1 MKYGEF
7 PSRMVLSKLSS
18 HVFVRDGV
26 DKSIFDFIEQT
37 KPIYE
42 YVESQLRKFS
52 DVYCLP
58 HEDDTQRFDYQ
69 SEADKERF
77 VSSVRKLM
85 DSEVEQEVPILEVTR
100 EDLSAGMVFRAS
112 DPRTWLGA
120 SDMSLIFKYID
131 AQDKKESCE

>member
-37 KPIYE
+37 KPIFE
-42 YVESQLRKFS
+42 YVEAQLRKFS

-58 HEDDTQRFDYQ
+58 HEDDPQRFDYK

-85 DSEVEQEVPILEVTR
+85 DSGVEQEIPILDVTR
-100 EDLSAGMVFRAS
+100 EDLSAGMFFRAS
-112 DPRTWLGA
+112 DPRSWLGA
-120 SDMSLIFKYID
+120 SDMALIFKYID

>member
-58 HEDDTQRFDYQ
+58 HEDDPQRFDYK

-85 DSEVEQEVPILEVTR
+85 DSEVEQEIPILEVTR
-100 EDLSAGMVFRAS
+100 EDLSAGMFFRAS
-112 DPRTWLGA
+112 DPRSWLGA
-120 SDMSLIFKYID
+120 SDMALIFKYID
-131 AQDKKESCE
+131 AQEKESCE

>member
-26 DKSIFDFIEQT
+26 DKSIFDFVEQT

-42 YVESQLRKFS
+42 YVEAQLRKFS

-58 HEDDTQRFDYQ
+58 HEDDPQRFDYK

-85 DSEVEQEVPILEVTR
+85 DSEVEQEIPILDVTR
-100 EDLSAGMVFRAS
+100 EDLSAGMFFRAS

>member
-37 KPIYE
+37 KPVYE
-42 YVESQLRKFS
+42 YVEAQLRKFS

-58 HEDDTQRFDYQ
+58 HEDDPQRFDYK

-85 DSEVEQEVPILEVTR
+85 DSEVEQEIPILDVTR
-100 EDLSAGMVFRAS
+100 EDLSDGMFFRAS
-112 DPRTWLGA
+112 DPRSWLGA
-120 SDMSLIFKYID
+120 ADMSLIFKYID
-131 AQDKKESCE
+131 SQEKESCE

>member
-7 PSRMVLSKLSS
+7 PSRMVLSKLSN

-37 KPIYE
+37 KPIFE

-58 HEDDTQRFDYQ
+58 HEDDPQRFDYK
-69 SEADKERF
+69 SDADKERF
-77 VSSVRKLM
+77 ISSVRKLM
-85 DSEVEQEVPILEVTR
+85 DSGVEQEIPILDVTR
-100 EDLSAGMVFRAS
+100 EDLSSGMFFRGS

-120 SDMSLIFKYID
+120 SDMALIFKYVD
-131 AQDKKESCE
+131 AQKKESCE

>member
-42 YVESQLRKFS
+42 YVEAQLRKFS

-58 HEDDTQRFDYQ
+58 HEDDPHRFDYK
-69 SEADKERF
+69 SESDKERF

-85 DSEVEQEVPILEVTR
+85 DSEVEQEIPILEVTR
-100 EDLSAGMVFRAS
+100 EDLSAGMFFRAS
-112 DPRTWLGA
+112 DPRSWLGA
-120 SDMSLIFKYID
+120 ADMSLVFKYID
-131 AQDKKESCE
+131 AQKKEGCE

>member
-42 YVESQLRKFS
+42 YVEAQLRKFS
-52 DVYCLP
+52 DVYCLS
-58 HEDDTQRFDYQ
+58 HEDDPQRFDYK
-69 SEADKERF
+69 SDADKERF

-85 DSEVEQEVPILEVTR
+85 DAEVEQEIPILDVNR
-100 EDLSAGMVFRAS
+100 EDLSAGMFFRAN

-131 AQDKKESCE
+131 AQKNESCE

>member
-1 MKYGEF
+1 ML

-37 KPIYE
+37 KPIFE
-42 YVESQLRKFS
+42 YVEAQLRKFS

-58 HEDDTQRFDYQ
+58 HEDDPQRFDYK

-77 VSSVRKLM
+77 IASVRKLM
-85 DSEVEQEVPILEVTR
+85 DSDVEREIPILDVTR
-100 EDLSAGMVFRAS
+100 EDLSAGMFFRAS
-112 DPRTWLGA
+112 DPRSWLGA
-120 SDMSLIFKYID
+120 ADMALVFKYID
-131 AQDKKESCE
+131 AQEKESCE

>member
-42 YVESQLRKFS
+42 YVEAQLRKFS

-58 HEDDTQRFDYQ
+58 HEDDPQRFDYK

-85 DSEVEQEVPILEVTR
+85 DSEVEQEIPMLDVTR
-100 EDLSAGMVFRAS
+100 EDLSAGLFFRGS
-112 DPRTWLGA
+112 DPKAWLSA
-120 SDMSLIFKYID
+120 SDMALIFRYID
-131 AQDKKESCE
+131 AQEKESCE

>member
-42 YVESQLRKFS
+42 YVEAQLRKFS

-58 HEDDTQRFDYQ
+58 HEDDPQRFDYK

-85 DSEVEQEVPILEVTR
+85 DSEVEQEIPILEVTR
-100 EDLSAGMVFRAS
+100 EDLSAGMFFRAS
-112 DPRTWLGA
+112 DPRSWLGA

-131 AQDKKESCE
+131 AQKKEGCE

>member
-7 PSRMVLSKLSS
+7 PSRMVLSKLSN

-42 YVESQLRKFS
+42 YVEAQLRKFS

-58 HEDDTQRFDYQ
+58 HEDDPQRFDYK

-85 DSEVEQEVPILEVTR
+85 DSGVEQEIPILEVTR
-100 EDLSAGMVFRAS
+100 EDLSAGMFFRAS
-112 DPRTWLGA
+112 DPRSWLGA
-120 SDMSLIFKYID
+120 ADMSLIFKYID
-131 AQDKKESCE
+131 AQEKEGCE

>member
-42 YVESQLRKFS
+42 YVEAQLRKFS

-58 HEDDTQRFDYQ
+58 HEDDPQRFDYK
-69 SEADKERF
+69 SDADKKRF
-77 VSSVRKLM
+77 TESVRKLM
-85 DSEVEQEVPILEVTR
+85 DSEVEQEIPTLEVTR
-100 EDLSAGMVFRAS
+100 EDLSAGMFFRAS
-112 DPRTWLGA
+112 DPRSWIGA
-120 SDMSLIFKYID
+120 SEMALIFKYVD
-131 AQDKKESCE
+131 AQKKESCE

>member
-42 YVESQLRKFS
+42 YVEAQLKKFS

-58 HEDDTQRFDYQ
+58 HEDDTQRFDYK

>member
-42 YVESQLRKFS
+42 YVEAQLRKFS
-52 DVYCLP
+52 DIYCLP
-58 HEDDTQRFDYQ
+58 HEDDPQRFDYK
-69 SEADKERF
+69 SDADKNRF
-77 VSSVRKLM
+77 IESVRKLM
-85 DSEVEQEVPILEVTR
+85 DANVDQDIPCLDLTR
-100 EDLSAGMVFRAS
+100 EDLSAGAYFRAS

-120 SDMSLIFKYID
+120 ADMSLIFKYID
-131 AQDKKESCE
+131 SQEKESCE

>member
-7 PSRMVLSKLSS
+7 PSRMVLSKLSN

-37 KPIYE
+37 KPIFE

-58 HEDDTQRFDYQ
+58 HEDDPQRFDYK
-69 SEADKERF
+69 SDADKERF
-77 VSSVRKLM
+77 ISSVRKLM
-85 DSEVEQEVPILEVTR
+85 DSGVEQEIPILDVTR
-100 EDLSAGMVFRAS
+100 EDLSSGMFFRGS

-120 SDMSLIFKYID
+120 SDMALIFKYID
-131 AQDKKESCE
+131 AQKKESCD

>member
-7 PSRMVLSKLSS
+7 PSRVVLSKLSS

-42 YVESQLRKFS
+42 YVEAQLRKFS

-58 HEDDTQRFDYQ
+58 HEDDPQRFDYK

-85 DSEVEQEVPILEVTR
+85 DSEVEQEIPILEVTR
-100 EDLSAGMVFRAS
+100 EDLSAGMFFRAS
-112 DPRTWLGA
+112 DPRSWLGA

-131 AQDKKESCE
+131 AQKKESCE

>member
-7 PSRMVLSKLSS
+7 PSRMVLLKLSS

-42 YVESQLRKFS
+42 YVEAQLRKFS

-58 HEDDTQRFDYQ
+58 HEDDPQRFDYK

-85 DSEVEQEVPILEVTR
+85 DSEVEQEIPILEVTR
-100 EDLSAGMVFRAS
+100 EDLSAGMFFRAS
-112 DPRTWLGA
+112 DPRSWLGA
-120 SDMSLIFKYID
+120 ADMSLIFKYID
-131 AQDKKESCE
+131 AQEKEGCE

>member
-42 YVESQLRKFS
+42 YVEAQLRKFS

-58 HEDDTQRFDYQ
+58 HEDDPQRFDYK
-69 SEADKERF
+69 SDADKERF

-85 DSEVEQEVPILEVTR
+85 DSEVEQEIPILEITR
-100 EDLSAGMVFRAS
+100 EDLSAGMFFRAS
-112 DPRTWLGA
+112 DPRTWMAA

-131 AQDKKESCE
+131 AQKKEGCE

>member
-1 MKYGEF
+1 VKYGEF

-37 KPIYE
+37 KPLYE
-42 YVESQLRKFS
+42 YVEAQLRKFS

-58 HEDDTQRFDYQ
+58 HEDDTQRFDYK

-85 DSEVEQEVPILEVTR
+85 DSEVEQEIPILEVTR

-112 DPRTWLGA
+112 DPRTWMGA

>member
-58 HEDDTQRFDYQ
+58 HEDDTQRFDYK

>member
-7 PSRMVLSKLSS
+7 PSRTVLSKLSS

-42 YVESQLRKFS
+42 YVEAQLRKFS

-58 HEDDTQRFDYQ
+58 HEDDPQRFDYK
-69 SEADKERF
+69 SGADKDRF

-85 DSEVEQEVPILEVTR
+85 DSEVEQEIPILDVTR
-100 EDLSAGMVFRAS
+100 EDLSAGMFFRSS
-112 DPRTWLGA
+112 DPISWIGA
-120 SDMSLIFKYID
+120 SEMALIFKYID
-131 AQDKKESCE
+131 AQEKESCE

>member
-42 YVESQLRKFS
+42 YVEAQLRKFS

-58 HEDDTQRFDYQ
+58 HEDDPQRFDYK
-69 SEADKERF
+69 SDADKERF

-100 EDLSAGMVFRAS
+100 EDLSAGMFFRAS

-131 AQDKKESCE
+131 AQKKEGCE